1 MEEIATWLGQQGLN
15 WEMASEAA
23 KYMAGGLAMG
33 LGAIG
38 AGVGEGYNAGE
49 ALDSMT
55 RQPGAQ
61 SNLLR
66 SMLVGQAIA
75 ETAGIFA
82 LVIAFILLFTETV
95 PGPEMSAALLGS
107 GLAMGLGSIG
117 AGVGCGIAGG
127 KTATSIGRNPE
138 SGGKALLSMLLGQ
151 GLSTTPA
158 VFALVIAVLLAFC
171 QQLGMYTG
179 YDPIPA
185 TAALAAGLCI
195 GAGAIGPGLG
205 IGFAAA
211 GACDGVG
218 RKPEQSQTLNR
229 VMLIGGAVASSTA
242 TYAFVIACVLMFF
255 V

>member
-1 MEEIATWLGQQGLN
+1 MEEIATWLTQQGLD
-15 WEMASEAA
+15 WELASEAA
-23 KYMAGGLAMG
+23 KYMAAGLAMG

-49 ALDSMT
+49 ALDAMT

-82 LVIAFILLFTETV
+82 LVIAFILLFGETV

-117 AGVGCGIAGG
+117 SGVGCGIAGG
-127 KTATSIGRNPE
+127 STASSI
-138 SGGKALLSMLLGQ
+138 GGKALLSMLLGQ
-151 GLSTTPA
+151 GLATTPA
-158 VFALVIAVLLAFC
+158 VFALVIAVLLAFS

-185 TAALAAGLCI
+185 TTALAAGLCI

-205 IGFAAA
+205 IGFAAG

-218 RKPEQSQTLNR
+218 RQPTESQTLNR